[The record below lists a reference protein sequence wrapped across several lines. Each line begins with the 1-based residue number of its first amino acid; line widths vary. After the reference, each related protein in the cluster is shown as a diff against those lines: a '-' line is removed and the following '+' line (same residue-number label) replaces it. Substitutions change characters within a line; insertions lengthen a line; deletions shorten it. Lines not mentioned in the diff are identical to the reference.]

1 MSSVNNMTQDALD
14 FANSSGIR
22 ANDAPLAN
30 REALVQG
37 DAKGLVPNGGYLV
50 NSTLTAIQNSI
61 FGGLGTAAVNKVRVA
76 LSDAPEDKAFISGL
90 FSRIRSD
97 YPDVT
102 DSEQERLMGA
112 RNAEEYSILS
122 DSVAAQRRLDQLG
135 SSSNLANYGA
145 LALDIAPDILLGTK
159 GSATIARL
167 MAAKTLARSGT
178 AVAFNAAQ
186 AGAYESLRQKVANEA
201 KDDNAILTTTLIAGA
216 IGGLFDSGLQFKD
229 LRSGAVN
236 ATRAAQNVTQRVI
249 NGGKGVVDEVVD
261 TAKAASK
268 KADEV
273 VAKSLGETA
282 QQTTE
287 AVANQVDNTA
297 VAASKQADNAA
308 AATAKQVEKA
318 PVGPMAKTVV
328 DDILGQTDEAV
339 QETEGMKVALDDLF
353 QETAPASARAHAA
366 KSAKYDQDLSAIQTA
381 PTDMTPVSAAPV
393 ARSSTDTA
401 IAAVQA
407 MAKQADAVAPEAA
420 QAVDAAPVSRFDQ
433 VDAEHAAYNAKALS
447 MKDGDHKVSMKFASP
462 VDRALAV
469 LGSKTGNEK
478 LIDGALE
485 VVQKAFPDADPHA
498 IETMANDF
506 VDNTLMPQ
514 VRNTS
519 AGKKMNVA
527 RWWDEVDAAKYKD
540 RIEEVKTHISP
551 EETVKA
557 VETEAKVTAEALSKE
572 ASEKVVQETIQ
583 EVDKMVTRETIDG
596 GLKEVEAA
604 YTGATAPLK
613 NIAEVTGTKLETAS
627 VLEVKQAVAAEVSG
641 RKAFDEAQL
650 EKATNLYTFTVGK
663 SRQTVSGILAAQ
675 QILKAPEES
684 LATRAVSDIQ
694 DFHYGLTM
702 SAKTAR
708 GELSGH
714 FDLTHMHN
722 AKAAALMQ
730 EAADRLAKYLPAE
743 PKAVTKSPDEVAK
756 ALEAFAKE
764 FSDNAAKLK
773 TSGDRL
779 SAAVGVAAPVSL
791 KSHLEDAGVAIM
803 KGGSKVKTPAF
814 DAFVKEFED
823 IAPAVYDGEKAA
835 SVIGST
841 IQPGKRVT
849 AIAGA
854 NLTKEGI
861 EFFTALRNKAESL
874 LATHPKVKAAEQAVE
889 KELNGSLSK
898 VKDAKK
904 ATALK
909 VAAFEKLSE
918 ARRAALADIAPE
930 VEAFKYGPEGL
941 GKYGLTDVYTNKGLE
956 VLAGTSRELLRKS
969 GTSQLHTV
977 SASQASAETRAVNK
991 LNKDGFE
998 AARRHALPV
1007 KTEVKSSVLN
1017 TIKTAANNLKLEKAQ
1032 EKLSKLK
1039 DEMAK
1044 AQERYDST
1052 AAELKKAQE
1061 ESSSLHKRLSTGNDL
1076 SEAERKSLTARKEEV
1091 AKEVDSLN
1099 FAITSRST
1107 DLGHASL
1114 AVKKAEDSIAEL
1126 QQVGAS
1132 LNKQGGFATP
1142 YMMLGNIAL
1151 GSALFFAMTDD
1162 SEASTGGIVSAVG
1175 ISAIMGKGALLL
1187 AGSKARALLKQ
1198 KGIMADGINK
1208 SKKLAEKLY
1217 ATDFDKFTKDLED
1230 YALTDAAPNIHVQSY
1245 LDQKVYLSKVQR
1257 DSEFLKVDTK
1267 AITNPIERAHMEM
1280 AQEALRG
1287 TIERLK
1293 KDPVRTRDGST
1304 VDFYDMTPAGRVREI
1319 KKTLAISREAY
1330 IEKVTGIQYRGLKI
1344 INRPPLRER
1353 PRDWNERLKMAKA
1366 LRAWGPEDAIRD
1378 SQNLTFKAPLKRDQ
1392 MQGTVTMQ
1400 KDSILDNPEFKGD
1413 FAAKMRVWYASKTH
1427 VDNGGKLLKG
1437 LDEVITPEMRA
1448 NYHDVR
1454 RMLDEEF
1461 LKLDPMD
1468 IRNEADRLRLEMV
1481 QEALRH
1487 VQKRFEKAPKK
1498 FHEMNSMERRAE
1510 WNKSLNEIGNDF
1522 IQRKTGHVK
1531 AHGRIWAAVD
1541 PKKFPELVGK
1551 NGEVTDYTMQ
1561 QYLKTPHATTA
1572 LTAYNDGPYL
1582 MLGGKALGRVA
1593 AAKGLMGESLVKN
1606 WDEAKRMFKGGAD
1619 WHQIE
1624 NSTGFTVRDGELVLK
1639 VEPSVFPTLI
1649 KGGQVDS
1656 EVLSQ
1661 ILEDAKAFAEDGTP
1675 LSKAVTFNLDETV
1688 AKLQEKSQNGYEKLS
1703 VKVNGKVYEA
1713 KLPHWLRQAKAD
1725 YVRLAA
1731 DKSKTA
1737 VGIGMTLATGVLT
1750 RVGKVATEMAADQV
1764 YKSTQT
1770 SNLGR
1775 VEKALQGN
1783 FKDWY
1788 AQTGRK
1794 KPNIINRKQILAD
1807 REDFAKEVADAKQF
1821 PEDPK
1826 WSKAARDVAAEISKI
1841 EADQLK
1847 RLKDLVA
1854 WAEARGVKFA
1864 EDNPLKVASELE
1876 ADPTFLS
1883 RVVNKDKWN
1892 AVEAAVGR
1900 EGVIKLI
1907 AAGYK
1912 RTGTKLTPEKIDEI
1926 ATGIYNTLTS
1936 SQDDMGVFISKTKA
1950 SEIETKML
1958 AAGENQENIDFVTS
1972 LFGVRSNGRMPGVL
1986 KKRRLELNMN
1996 ATEKFVVDGKEV
2008 TYRLADLYERDITK
2022 LFGRWS
2028 HTMAGMEAL
2037 GTAGLKDG
2045 INLTDDVAW
2054 DALRA
2059 RMKSEGVDPENL
2071 KVMEAYRD
2079 LMLAR
2084 AKDPDVFGNPGNVE
2098 RLVRTAATYWLG
2110 SNFVLAQAGDIGGLG
2125 GRALTNFFKAL
2136 PLMNEIRKG
2145 VASGKY
2151 NIEELRTLAS
2161 MLDLGLDTISATTNN
2176 FVENGVD
2183 IGANTM
2189 ERLVHFQHKING
2201 MYFIMHAV
2209 KMAKAIEM
2217 QDFLVKYAKG
2227 EAVDERLWKHYSALG
2242 LDKKLADELSTML
2255 NKPGMMKFDG
2265 DGVFKGIN
2273 FEAMMNEDIVL
2284 ARKLQMAMQKSANYA
2299 NAQSV
2304 GFGETA
2310 QFFRAN
2316 TLGRFLGQLQGTAL
2330 FITQKAERDILNFD
2344 AHVMNAWIT
2353 SMAFSAASYMAR
2365 VGIRYAG
2372 DDEEL
2377 KKKLTPQQIFLASIR
2392 NSSFAG
2398 IAPNVIDGFL
2408 STSGIAPGGVFSG
2421 GSNSGR
2427 VGGELAVQAG
2437 FKTPVTAL
2445 AGIMGLAK
2453 MSEHDVL
2460 TQAEARAAVQ
2470 TFAPFWWM
2478 NPVMTVATNGLPT
2491 KNPKRPPDQQE

>member
-14 FANSSGIR
+14 FTNSSGIR

-61 FGGLGTAAVNKVRVA
+61 FGGGATWAVNKARVA
-76 LSDAPEDKAFISGL
+76 LSDAPEDTDFMAGL
-90 FSRIRSD
+90 FSRIRAD

-135 SSSNLANYGA
+135 SSSNLATYGT
-145 LALDIAPDILLGTK
+145 LALDIAPDLLVGTK
-159 GSATIARL
+159 GSAAIAKL
-167 MAAKTLARSGT
+167 MRAKSLARSAT
-178 AVAFNAAQ
+178 AVGFNATQ
-186 AGAYESLRQKVANEA
+186 AGAYEALRQKVANEA

-216 IGGLFDSGLQFKD
+216 LGGLFDSGLQFKD

-236 ATRAAQNVTQRVI
+236 ATRSAQNVTQRLI

-261 TAKAASK
+261 TVKDAAK

-273 VAKSLGETA
+273 VRKSLGEAA

-287 AVANQVDNTA
+287 TAA
-297 VAASKQADNAA
+297 VAATKQADNVVADV
-308 AATAKQVEKA
+308 AKKA
-318 PVGPMAKTVV
+318 ETHVGPMAKTVV
-328 DDILGQTDEAV
+328 DDILGHTDEAV
-339 QETEGMKVALDDLF
+339 QEAEGMKVALDDLF

-393 ARSSTDTA
+393 AASSSTDTA

-420 QAVDAAPVSRFDQ
+420 QAADVAPLSHFDQ
-433 VDAEHAAYNAKALS
+433 VDAAHADFNSKALS
-447 MKDGDHKVSMKFASP
+447 MKDGDLKVSMKFASP

-478 LIDGALE
+478 LIDSALD

-498 IETMANDF
+498 IEAMANDF
-506 VDNTLMPQ
+506 VDNTLMPK
-514 VRNTS
+514 VRSTTN
-519 AGKKMNVA
+519 GKKMNVA

-604 YTGATAPLK
+604 YPGATATLK
-613 NIAEVTGTKLETAS
+613 NIAEVTGTQLEMAS

-641 RKAFDEAQL
+641 RKAFDEAR
-650 EKATNLYTFTVGK
+650 ANA
-663 SRQTVSGILAAQ
+663 LASNYKMRFPGAKDEGSAYLTAM
-675 QILKAPEES
+675 QILKATPES
-684 LATRAVSDIQ
+684 MAARAPADIEV
-694 DFHYGLTM
+694 FHYGLTM
-702 SAKTAR
+702 NAKVAR
-708 GELSGH
+708 GEIRVQGMDHLI
-714 FDLTHMHN
+714 DP
-722 AKAAALMQ
+722 KAAKVMQ
-730 EAADRLAKYLPAE
+730 EAADKLAHYLPKVE
-743 PKAVTKSPDEVAK
+743 AVAPASPEEVAK
-756 ALEAFAKE
+756 ALEKFAKE
-764 FSDNAAKLK
+764 FSDNTNKLK
-773 TSGDRL
+773 ASGKKLDK
-779 SAAVGVAAPVSL
+779 AV
-791 KSHLEDAGVAIM
+791 
-803 KGGSKVKTPAF
+803 
-814 DAFVKEFED
+814 
-823 IAPAVYDGEKAA
+823 
-835 SVIGST
+835 
-841 IQPGKRVT
+841 
-849 AIAGA
+849 
-854 NLTKEGI
+854 TK
-861 EFFTALRNKAESL
+861 K
-874 LATHPKVKAAEQAVE
+874 
-889 KELNGSLSK
+889 
-898 VKDAKK
+898 
-904 ATALK
+904 
-909 VAAFEKLSE
+909 
-918 ARRAALADIAPE
+918 
-930 VEAFKYGPEGL
+930 
-941 GKYGLTDVYTNKGLE
+941 
-956 VLAGTSRELLRKS
+956 
-969 GTSQLHTV
+969 
-977 SASQASAETRAVNK
+977 
-991 LNKDGFE
+991 
-998 AARRHALPV
+998 
-1007 KTEVKSSVLN
+1007 
-1017 TIKTAANNLKLEKAQ
+1017 
-1032 EKLSKLK
+1032 
-1039 DEMAK
+1039 
-1044 AQERYDST
+1044 
-1052 AAELKKAQE
+1052 
-1061 ESSSLHKRLSTGNDL
+1061 
-1076 SEAERKSLTARKEEV
+1076 
-1091 AKEVDSLN
+1091 
-1099 FAITSRST
+1099 
-1107 DLGHASL
+1107 
-1114 AVKKAEDSIAEL
+1114 
-1126 QQVGAS
+1126 
-1132 LNKQGGFATP
+1132 KQGGFATP
-1142 YMMLGNIAL
+1142 HIMLGNVAL
-1151 GSALFFAMTDD
+1151 GAALFFAMTDD
-1162 SEASTGGIVSAVG
+1162 SEAATGGIVSAAG
-1175 ISAIMGKGALLL
+1175 IAAIMGKGSLLL

-1217 ATDFDKFTKDLED
+1217 ATDFEKFTKDLED
-1230 YALTDAAPNIHVQSY
+1230 YALTDAAPSLHTQSY

-1257 DSEFLKVDTK
+1257 DSEFLKVDPAK
-1267 AITNPIERAHMEM
+1267 ITNPIERAHMEM
-1280 AQEALRG
+1280 AQEALKG

-1304 VDFYDMTPAGRVREI
+1304 VDFYDMTPAARVKEI
-1319 KKTLAISREAY
+1319 KKTLAITREAY

-1353 PRDWNERLKMAKA
+1353 PRDWDQRLKLAKA

-1427 VDNGGKLLKG
+1427 LADGGKLMKG

-1448 NYHDVR
+1448 NFQDVR
-1454 RMLDEEF
+1454 RMLDDEF
-1461 LKLDPMD
+1461 LKLDPAD
-1468 IRNEADRLRLEMV
+1468 IRNEADSLRLEMM

-1487 VQKRFEKAPKK
+1487 AQKRFEKSPKK
-1498 FHEMNSMERRAE
+1498 FHEMNAMERRAE

-1561 QYLKTPHATTA
+1561 QYLQSPHAATA
-1572 LTAYNDGPYL
+1572 LTAYNEGPYL

-1593 AAKGLMGESLVKN
+1593 AAKGLMGDALVAN

-1675 LSKAVTFNLDETV
+1675 LSKAVTFNLDEAV
-1688 AKLQEKSQNGYEKLS
+1688 GKLQEKAKNGYENLNI
-1703 VKVNGKVYEA
+1703 KVNGKVYEA

-1750 RVGKVATEMAADQV
+1750 RVGKVATEMAADQL
-1764 YKSTQT
+1764 YKAAQT
-1770 SNLGR
+1770 NNLGR
-1775 VEKALQGN
+1775 SEKALQGN

-1794 KPNIINRKQILAD
+1794 KPNILNRKQILAD
-1807 REDFAKEVADAKQF
+1807 REDFANEIADAKQF

-1826 WSKAARDVAAEISKI
+1826 WSKAARDVAADIAKI
-1841 EADQLK
+1841 EADQVK
-1847 RLKDLVA
+1847 RLKDIVS

-1883 RVVNKDKWN
+1883 RVVNRDKWN

-1912 RTGTKLTPEKIDEI
+1912 RSGTKLTQEKIDEI
-1926 ATGIYNTLTS
+1926 ATGIYNTLTA

-1958 AAGENQENIDFVTS
+1958 AAGESQENIDFVTS

-1996 ATEKFVVDGKEV
+1996 ATEKFIVDGKEV

-2028 HTMAGMEAL
+2028 HTMAGLEAL

-2071 KVMEAYRD
+2071 KIMEAYRD

-2110 SNFVLAQAGDIGGLG
+2110 SNFVLAQAGDIGGMG
-2125 GRALTNFFKAL
+2125 GRAIANFFKAM
-2136 PLMNEIRKG
+2136 PVMREIQKG

-2201 MYFIMHAV
+2201 MHFIMHAV
-2209 KMAKAIEM
+2209 KMAKGIEM

-2227 EAVDERLWKHYSALG
+2227 EVVDERLWKHYSALG

-2330 FITQKAERDILNFD
+2330 FITQKAERDLMNFD

-2392 NSSFAG
+2392 NSSFSG

-2453 MSEHDVL
+2453 MNEHDVL

-2478 NPVMTVATNGLPT
+2478 NPVMTVATHGLPT
-2491 KNPKRPPDQQE
+2491 KNPKRPPEPQD

>member
-1 MSSVNNMTQDALD
+1 
-14 FANSSGIR
+14 
-22 ANDAPLAN
+22 
-30 REALVQG
+30 
-37 DAKGLVPNGGYLV
+37 
-50 NSTLTAIQNSI
+50 
-61 FGGLGTAAVNKVRVA
+61 
-76 LSDAPEDKAFISGL
+76 
-90 FSRIRSD
+90 
-97 YPDVT
+97 
-102 DSEQERLMGA
+102 
-112 RNAEEYSILS
+112 
-122 DSVAAQRRLDQLG
+122 
-135 SSSNLANYGA
+135 
-145 LALDIAPDILLGTK
+145 
-159 GSATIARL
+159 
-167 MAAKTLARSGT
+167 
-178 AVAFNAAQ
+178 
-186 AGAYESLRQKVANEA
+186 
-201 KDDNAILTTTLIAGA
+201 
-216 IGGLFDSGLQFKD
+216 
-229 LRSGAVN
+229 
-236 ATRAAQNVTQRVI
+236 
-249 NGGKGVVDEVVD
+249 
-261 TAKAASK
+261 
-268 KADEV
+268 
-273 VAKSLGETA
+273 
-282 QQTTE
+282 
-287 AVANQVDNTA
+287 
-297 VAASKQADNAA
+297 
-308 AATAKQVEKA
+308 
-318 PVGPMAKTVV
+318 
-328 DDILGQTDEAV
+328 
-339 QETEGMKVALDDLF
+339 
-353 QETAPASARAHAA
+353 
-366 KSAKYDQDLSAIQTA
+366 
-381 PTDMTPVSAAPV
+381 MTPVSAAPV

-514 VRNTS
+514 VRNTA

-641 RKAFDEAQL
+641 RKAFDEAQA
-650 EKATNLYTFTVGK
+650 ERMNSTYKMRAPGHKTE
-663 SRQTVSGILAAQ
+663 VSAVMTAKQILAAS
-675 QILKAPEES
+675 PES
-684 LATRAVSDIQ
+684 IAARSPADLAE
-694 DFHYGLTM
+694 FHYGLTM
-702 SAKTAR
+702 NAKMAR
-708 GELSGH
+708 GELGATLSNLV
-714 FDLTHMHN
+714 DKDA
-722 AKAAALMQ
+722 AKILQ
-730 EAADRLAKYLPAE
+730 EAADKLAPYMPKVEPVTPASTE
-743 PKAVTKSPDEVAK
+743 EVAK
-756 ALEAFAKE
+756 ALENFAKE
-764 FSDNAAKLK
+764 FQANADKLKGAGKKLDKAAKK
-773 TSGDRL
+773 
-779 SAAVGVAAPVSL
+779 
-791 KSHLEDAGVAIM
+791 K
-803 KGGSKVKTPAF
+803 
-814 DAFVKEFED
+814 
-823 IAPAVYDGEKAA
+823 
-835 SVIGST
+835 
-841 IQPGKRVT
+841 
-849 AIAGA
+849 
-854 NLTKEGI
+854 
-861 EFFTALRNKAESL
+861 
-874 LATHPKVKAAEQAVE
+874 QA
-889 KELNGSLSK
+889 
-898 VKDAKK
+898 
-904 ATALK
+904 
-909 VAAFEKLSE
+909 
-918 ARRAALADIAPE
+918 
-930 VEAFKYGPEGL
+930 
-941 GKYGLTDVYTNKGLE
+941 
-956 VLAGTSRELLRKS
+956 
-969 GTSQLHTV
+969 
-977 SASQASAETRAVNK
+977 
-991 LNKDGFE
+991 
-998 AARRHALPV
+998 
-1007 KTEVKSSVLN
+1007 
-1017 TIKTAANNLKLEKAQ
+1017 
-1032 EKLSKLK
+1032 
-1039 DEMAK
+1039 
-1044 AQERYDST
+1044 
-1052 AAELKKAQE
+1052 
-1061 ESSSLHKRLSTGNDL
+1061 
-1076 SEAERKSLTARKEEV
+1076 
-1091 AKEVDSLN
+1091 
-1099 FAITSRST
+1099 
-1107 DLGHASL
+1107 
-1114 AVKKAEDSIAEL
+1114 
-1126 QQVGAS
+1126 
-1132 LNKQGGFATP
+1132 GFASP
-1142 YMMLGNIAL
+1142 HIMLGNAAL
-1151 GSALFFAMTDD
+1151 GAALFFAMTDD

-1198 KGIMADGINK
+1198 KGIMAEGINK

-1217 ATDFDKFTKDLED
+1217 ATDFEKFTKDLED

-1293 KDPVRTRDGST
+1293 KDPVRKRDGST

-1468 IRNEADRLRLEMV
+1468 IRNEADSLRLEMM

-1498 FHEMNSMERRAE
+1498 FHEMNAMERRAE

-1572 LTAYNDGPYL
+1572 LTAYNEGPYL

-1688 AKLQEKSQNGYEKLS
+1688 AKLQEKAQNGYEKLS

-2110 SNFVLAQAGDIGGLG
+2110 SNFVLAQAGDIGGMG

-2330 FITQKAERDILNFD
+2330 FITQKSERDILNFD

-2491 KNPKRPPDQQE
+2491 KNPKRPPDQQD